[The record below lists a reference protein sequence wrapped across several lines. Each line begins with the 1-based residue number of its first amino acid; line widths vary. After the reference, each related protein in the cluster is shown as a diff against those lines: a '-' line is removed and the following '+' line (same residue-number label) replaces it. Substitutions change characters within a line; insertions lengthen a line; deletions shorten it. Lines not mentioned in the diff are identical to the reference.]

1 MRRLISMALDILIVD
16 DEEDIRDLIAGIL
29 EDEGNETRQAHDADS
44 ALEEIARR
52 RPSLVFLDI
61 WLQGSRLDGLQLL
74 DELQAQHPE
83 LPVVMISGHGNV
95 ETAVS
100 AIRRGAYD
108 YIEKP
113 FKIDRLLLVTQRA
126 MEASRLKSENAE
138 LKERT
143 VTTFSDIVGISPAIA
158 AARAVIE
165 KSGPTN
171 SRIFVSGPSGTGKG
185 LCARMIHR
193 ASLRSSGPF
202 VEFNASLY
210 DPEEVAVLLFGREIR
225 DRAGVVRTEVGAL
238 ERAHGGTLHLSEVTG
253 LPEAAQVA
261 LLRTLV
267 EGRFQRVG
275 GQVSVP
281 IDVRIISSSS
291 QNIAAL
297 IEEGS
302 FRSAL
307 FHRLSVV
314 PLKLTALRERREDVP
329 PLVNIF
335 IEHVCR
341 IHNLPRLAIGDDA
354 LAVLQAQDWP
364 GNARQLRNSI
374 ERLLIL
380 LKDQQPVDGIIT
392 AAHLPSDIG
401 EVLPTVGD
409 TDASAHLMSL
419 PLKEAR
425 EIFERQYLTAQ
436 LERFGGNVSKTAE
449 FVGMERSALH
459 RKIKSLGLAERNH
472 DAAGA
477 IEEVQ

>member
-1 MRRLISMALDILIVD
+1 MALDILIVD

-74 DELQAQHPE
+74 DELQSQHPD

-126 MEASRLKSENAE
+126 MEATRLKSENAE

-143 VTTFSDIVGISPAIA
+143 VAPSTEIVGQSPSIS

-185 LCARMIHR
+185 LCARLIHR
-193 ASLRSSGPF
+193 QSHRANGPF
-202 VEFNASLY
+202 IEFNASLY
-210 DPEEVAVLLFGREIR
+210 DPEEVPVLLFGRENR
-225 DRAGVVRTEVGAL
+225 DRAGSVRTEVGAL

-253 LPEAAQVA
+253 LPQQAQTA

-281 IDVRIISSSS
+281 VDVRIISSSS
-291 QNIAAL
+291 QNVAAL
-297 IEEGS
+297 IEEGE

-314 PLKLTALRERREDVP
+314 PLKLSPLRERREDVP
-329 PLVNIF
+329 HLVEMF
-335 IEHVCR
+335 VEQVCR
-341 IHNLPRLAIGDDA
+341 VHNLPRLKVGDDA
-354 LAVLQAQDWP
+354 LAVLQTQDWP

-380 LKDQQPVDGIIT
+380 LKDQQPENGIIS
-392 AAHLPSDIG
+392 AAQLPSDIG

-459 RKIKSLGLAERNH
+459 RKIKSLGLAERH
-472 DAAGA
+472 GDPAAP
-477 IEEVQ
+477 IEQEEPCE